1 MIVEKIDS
9 GVRAQPLLRLNCFP
23 IMHNCNNKKKKEAKL
38 DALHS
43 SIVMFSTKGVN

>member
-23 IMHNCNNKKKKEAKL
+23 IMHNCNKKEEAKL